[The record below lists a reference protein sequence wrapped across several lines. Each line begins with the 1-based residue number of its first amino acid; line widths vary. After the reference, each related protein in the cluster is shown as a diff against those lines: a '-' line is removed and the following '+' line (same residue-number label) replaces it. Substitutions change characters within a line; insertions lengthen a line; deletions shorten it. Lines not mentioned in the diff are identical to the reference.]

1 MSRPAAGAV
10 PAPGLLPGLAL
21 GLEIA
26 GFALILLSPSGF
38 LAPVVDVVASSALLL
53 GTAALF
59 LERSAGPAPALP
71 RNLLVLAPL
80 LLLLVAVVAREPLT
94 LERAAAALRLAALAA
109 GGLTLR
115 ILVARFGLRMAGLRA
130 LVAVSTLLCLFAVA
144 ERCWVGEVTRTALLE
159 PDGPG
164 ARSLAPEDL
173 AFVRST
179 RPAATFVQANG
190 FAGFLLLVL
199 PLVAI
204 ALFRACRRGAGRR
217 IAAPASL
224 LTIHATAFGLA
235 RSRGAILA
243 LAVQTSLLA
252 ALLALWAG
260 AGGLDRTARAFRA
273 LARATLLLAVAGGL
287 LVALALALAGLRI
300 PFLTGSFLAT
310 ARLRLGYADAAI
322 AMIRENFPRG
332 VGILGFRDA
341 FPRYRAGG
349 AGDAVHA
356 HNSYL
361 ELIAEWGLPGLLI
374 VLAGAALLLRALRRP
389 LEAQDPPVPQ
399 GAALRWTF
407 GPALGAAFLAPL
419 LHPFTSFI
427 APVLPGAG
435 PWLDALLLPALLAL
449 GLVATR
455 SASRVGSAPEAGLL
469 RAAALTGL
477 AGFALHCAVDFDA
490 SLEGVAAAAV
500 LVAALCPPPGSPAPA
515 PRLPRR
521 AAIPALAALLVLPAV
536 LVPCSSVFGA
546 AIRSTRALPG
556 ISAADRPIR
565 DRVRLRD
572 AARMAHLPDPRLDA
586 ALARATIREARFLEV
601 EDLAA
606 VAQRLEER
614 PEIAA
619 GDAALSL
626 LAARLAELRF
636 ERLPSGEEA
645 PRAEAALALRHA
657 FDRALFLH
665 PRHPRLAFRA
675 ARFLRAEGDPRSG
688 ALAEVALRE
697 SSRAPRESDRLM
709 EAERLEAEAW
719 LQDR

>member
-1 MSRPAAGAV
+1 MSRSAAGAA
-10 PAPGLLPGLAL
+10 PAPGLLPRLAL
-21 GLEIA
+21 GSLVA
-26 GFALILLSPSGF
+26 GFVLILLSPSGF

-53 GTAALF
+53 GAAALF

-71 RNLLVLAPL
+71 RTLLALAPIL
-80 LLLLVAVVAREPLT
+80 ALIVALASREPLT
-94 LERAAAALRLAALAA
+94 LECAATALRLAALAL

-115 ILVARFGLRMAGLRA
+115 VLVTRFGLCAAGLRV
-130 LVAVSTLLCLFAVA
+130 LVAVSTLLCLFALA
-144 ERCWVGEVTRTALLE
+144 ERCWIGEIARAALLE
-159 PDGPG
+159 PDRPG
-164 ARSLAPEDL
+164 DRPLAPEDM

-204 ALFRACRRGAGRR
+204 ALLRACRDGSVRR
-217 IAAPASL
+217 IAAPAAL
-224 LTIHATAFGLA
+224 FAVHATAFGLA

-243 LAVQTSLLA
+243 LLVQASLLS

-260 AGGLDRTARAFRA
+260 AGGLDRLARILRA
-273 LARATLLLAVAGGL
+273 LARATLLIAVAGGL
-287 LVALALALAGLRI
+287 LLALALAGLRI
-300 PFLTGSFLAT
+300 PFLTASFLAT
-310 ARLRLGYADAAI
+310 ARLRLGYADAAV

-332 VGILGFRDA
+332 LGLLGFRDA

-374 VLAGAALLLRALRRP
+374 VLVAIAMLLRALSRP
-389 LEAQDPPVPQ
+389 LEAQDPPAAHGV
-399 GAALRWTF
+399 ALRWTF
-407 GPALGAAFLAPL
+407 GAALGSAFLAPI

-455 SASRVGSAPEAGLL
+455 SAPRFGSPPEPGLL

-477 AGFALHCAVDFDA
+477 AGFALHSAVDFDA

-500 LVAALCPPPGSPAPA
+500 LVATLCPPPGFPVAS
-515 PRLPRR
+515 PRLSRR
-521 AAIPALAALLVLPAV
+521 GTIPALAALIVLPAV
-536 LVPCSSVFGA
+536 LVPCSSVFDA
-546 AIRSTRALPG
+546 ALRSTRALPG
-556 ISAADRPIR
+556 LSGSDRPIG
-565 DRVRLRD
+565 DRIRLRD
-572 AARMAHLPDPRLDA
+572 AATVPHLPDPRLDL
-586 ALARATIREARFLEV
+586 ALARAAIREARFLDIA
-601 EDLAA
+601 DLAS
-606 VAQRLEER
+606 VTSRLEEQ

-626 LAARLAELRF
+626 LAARLAEMRF
-636 ERLPSGEEA
+636 ERLRPGEEA
-645 PRAEAALALRHA
+645 PRAEAALALRRA
-657 FDRALFLH
+657 FDRALFVH
-665 PRHPRLAFRA
+665 PRHARLAFRA
-675 ARFLRAEGDPRSG
+675 ARFLRAEGDPRSA
-688 ALAEVALRE
+688 ALAGVALRE
-697 SSRAPRESDRLM
+697 SSRAPRETDRLT

-719 LQDR
+719 LRDP